1 MAPYAYDEHGRR
13 VMAPSK
19 GEQREKAILDQAER
33 QLVEAG
39 PDGMTVESIAN
50 AAGITRGALYF
61 YFRSKNDVLA
71 ALVQRIVVELT
82 GAVASREKA
91 VPGQPRDALMSA
103 IELTEDLW
111 SRHGAVMRAAVDLSP
126 SVPVIAELWNGAR
139 NEIAESVRLIAVHGG
154 APDGTGPDGAATLSR
169 ILVGATERA
178 FYEASVRG
186 APLSDV
192 ARALET
198 VWTRTLRLDIE

>member
-19 GEQREKAILDQAER
+19 GEQREKAILDQTEK
-33 QLVEAG
+33 QLIEVG

-91 VPGQPRDALMSA
+91 APGHPQDAIMSA
-103 IELTEDLW
+103 LELTEDLW

-126 SVPVIAELWNGAR
+126 SVPVIANLWNGAR
-139 NEIAESVRLIAVHGG
+139 DEIVDSVQLIAIHGG
-154 APDGTGPDGAATLSR
+154 VPDEPGPAGAATLCR
-169 ILVGATERA
+169 ILVGATERS
-178 FYEASVRG
+178 FYEGSVHARPLNEVTRG
-186 APLSDV
+186 
-192 ARALET
+192 LET
-198 VWTRTLRLDIE
+198 VWTRTLNFSE